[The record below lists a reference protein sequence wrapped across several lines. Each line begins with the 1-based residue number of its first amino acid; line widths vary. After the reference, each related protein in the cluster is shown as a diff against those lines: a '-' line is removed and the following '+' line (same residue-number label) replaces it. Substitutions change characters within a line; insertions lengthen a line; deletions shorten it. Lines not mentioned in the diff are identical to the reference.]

1 MEFKQ
6 SLSQRIIIAFGLMSA
21 LVAGAFAAGIVLTVH
36 LVEERLISTELGGDL
51 QRLLAAESLDEWS
64 HTPEPNQ
71 LFYFSGGGGQYELPH
86 DLKHLSTGFHEV
98 FRGPLSY
105 HAMVQFVD
113 GRRYVL
119 LQDQSDF
126 EDRER
131 LLFAVVFVGFVFS
144 LGIAAL
150 LGWLL
155 ARQVMAPVIRL
166 SRQVRHRDQLLGL
179 APPLAPDYA
188 DDEVGQL
195 AIAFDA
201 ALGRL
206 RQALTRE
213 RLFTS
218 DVSHELRTP
227 LMVLAGSC
235 ELLLEY
241 PMLDEAS
248 RNQVLRIRHVSEEM
262 RELVQTFLMLARAQ
276 SNEGV
281 STKTSLVRVADD
293 VTALWRVPVER
304 KGLQLIYERI
314 DVDETHYSSTFLHAV
329 MGNLLRNALHHTERG
344 SIRLEV
350 RTRSFV
356 VEDAGA
362 SVVESQRDLQL
373 SQANVLPIERVGL
386 GLSLVQRICAD
397 QGWHITLTPLA
408 PRGCRFQVDLD
419 PAFRT

>member
-6 SLSQRIIIAFGLMSA
+6 SLSKRIVIAFGLMSA
-21 LVAGAFAAGIVLTVH
+21 LVAGAFAGGIVLTVH

-51 QRLLAAESLDEWS
+51 QRLLRTEDVEQWS

-71 LFYFSGGGGQYELPH
+71 LFYFSGGSDEYRLPH
-86 DLKHLSTGFHEV
+86 DLRHLTPGFHEV

-105 HAMVQFVD
+105 HAMVTLVD

-131 LLFAVVFVGFVFS
+131 LLFAVVIAGFVLS
-144 LGIAAL
+144 LGMAAL

-155 ARQVMAPVIRL
+155 ARRVMAPVIRL

-188 DDEVGQL
+188 ADEVGQL
-195 AIAFDA
+195 AVAFDDT
-201 ALGRL
+201 LGRL
-206 RQALTRE
+206 RHALTRE

-241 PMLDEAS
+241 PSLDEGS
-248 RNQVLRIRHVSEEM
+248 RSQVLRIRQVSEQM
-262 RELVQTFLMLARAQ
+262 RELVQSLLMMARAQ
-276 SNEGV
+276 ND
-281 STKTSLVRVADD
+281 ADISQP
-293 VTALWRVPVER
+293 VGGEEESSWRR
-304 KGLQLIYERI
+304 
-314 DVDETHYSSTFLHAV
+314 
-329 MGNLLRNALHHTERG
+329 
-344 SIRLEV
+344 
-350 RTRSFV
+350 
-356 VEDAGA
+356 
-362 SVVESQRDLQL
+362 
-373 SQANVLPIERVGL
+373 
-386 GLSLVQRICAD
+386 
-397 QGWHITLTPLA
+397 
-408 PRGCRFQVDLD
+408 
-419 PAFRT
+419 

>member
-1 MEFKQ
+1 
-6 SLSQRIIIAFGLMSA
+6 
-21 LVAGAFAAGIVLTVH
+21 
-36 LVEERLISTELGGDL
+36 
-51 QRLLAAESLDEWS
+51 
-64 HTPEPNQ
+64 
-71 LFYFSGGGGQYELPH
+71 
-86 DLKHLSTGFHEV
+86 
-98 FRGPLSY
+98 
-105 HAMVQFVD
+105 
-113 GRRYVL
+113 
-119 LQDQSDF
+119 
-126 EDRER
+126 
-131 LLFAVVFVGFVFS
+131 
-144 LGIAAL
+144 
-150 LGWLL
+150 
-155 ARQVMAPVIRL
+155 
-166 SRQVRHRDQLLGL
+166 
-179 APPLAPDYA
+179 
-188 DDEVGQL
+188 
-195 AIAFDA
+195 
-201 ALGRL
+201 
-206 RQALTRE
+206 
-213 RLFTS
+213 
-218 DVSHELRTP
+218 
-227 LMVLAGSC
+227 
-235 ELLLEY
+235 
-241 PMLDEAS
+241 
-248 RNQVLRIRHVSEEM
+248 
-262 RELVQTFLMLARAQ
+262 LVQTFLMLARAQ

-356 VEDAGA
+356 VEDVGA